1 MHVEEIVTIIDASQI
16 GRPPRRDPAALT
28 RREMEALAAMEAG
41 LRAKEAADRLGIS
54 YRTFEVHL
62 HNARIKLGATT
73 TAGAVAKAKGVAMDA
88 SEHPVSA
95 MAEALVG
102 LRPEELEDQQR
113 CYRAY
118 ADAHVFDALHR
129 RAVAAEKHRRELIE
143 TEGQIDE

>member
-1 MHVEEIVTIIDASQI
+1 MHVEDIVTIIDASQI

-73 TAGAVAKAKGVAMDA
+73 TAGAVSKARGGLMG
-88 SEHPVSA
+88 EHLVSK
-95 MAEALVG
+95 MAEALIG
-102 LRPEELEDQQR
+102 LRPDELDNAQR

-129 RAVAAEKHRRELIE
+129 RAVATEKHRRELIE
-143 TEGQIDE
+143 AEGQIDE